1 MAAPQFCRKRQ
12 ARSAVSSNPGEQ
24 AMVKREDYAPYD
36 KMAAFEYGIKCYNDG
51 TDQEVDLDGVEGQ
64 AFDRGCEYAMKL
76 RREQG

>member
-1 MAAPQFCRKRQ
+1 
-12 ARSAVSSNPGEQ
+12 
-24 AMVKREDYAPYD
+24 MVKREDYAPYD